1 MPKVDTHPGSGP
13 PASRILSSSRVSAL
27 VLWTLVLLLAHPIR
41 ALSQKPFPFRISRL
55 WHRGSLKICGI
66 DLARH
71 GEALHGKPVLFVAN
85 HVSYLDICVLGATLN
100 ASFVAKSEVNEW
112 PGFGYLARLQNTV
125 FVKRKSRDVAAQR
138 KIIADRLAAGN
149 QLILFPEG
157 TSSDGSRALTFKS
170 ALFDSASIEVEGD
183 QVYVQPLSIA
193 YSRFDGLPMGRW
205 LRPHFAWYGDMELA
219 PHLWHALGLGKIGVD
234 VIFHEPVRLNDFGSR
249 KALAQ
254 HCENKVAKG
263 LSDSL
268 RGRFGPQ
275 PLALPE
281 QSFPDVSAPVAQE
294 TA

>member
-1 MPKVDTHPGSGP
+1 M
-13 PASRILSSSRVSAL
+13 
-27 VLWTLVLLLAHPIR
+27 LLLAHPIR
-41 ALSQKPFPFRISRL
+41 ALTKKPFSHRITRL
-55 WHRGSLKICGI
+55 WHSGSLKICGI

-71 GEALHGKPVLFVAN
+71 GEALHGKPVLYVAN
-85 HVSYLDICVLGATLN
+85 HVSYLDICVLGAALN
-100 ASFVAKSEVNEW
+100 ASFVAKSEVKEW
-112 PGFGYLARLQNTV
+112 PAFGYLAQLQNTV
-125 FVKRKSRDVAAQR
+125 FVKRKSRDVASQR

-170 ALFDSASIEVEGD
+170 ALFDSASIEVDGD

-219 PHLWHALGLGKIGVD
+219 PHLWHALGLGQIGVD
-234 VIFHEPVRLNDFGSR
+234 VIFHEPVRLKDFGSR

-254 HCENKVAKG
+254 HCESKVAKG

-268 RGRFGPQ
+268 RGRFDPR
-275 PLALPE
+275 PLVLPE
-281 QSFPDVSAPVAQE
+281 QSFADVATTVAQE